1 MDLTIDIRTTTRY
14 DYSYIESA
22 VVAIGGSSFEVNSFG
37 AYTLDGVSMADLP
50 NTISGFPIRHSVPH
64 YDKGSGKNHI
74 FTIEVDGQEAIVLTT
89 YKDLVSI
96 KVEHPDKTRFSDSV
110 GMMGDYSTGTLLG
123 KDGVTVI
130 DDPNMLAKEWQV
142 KDDEPMLFTSV
153 RSPQYPQECILP
165 EPIKTTK
172 RRLGKNAI
180 SLSAEKTV
188 SLGAAQAACAGWTEN
203 KEGCVHDVMSLGD
216 LDAAASGG
224 F

>member
-1 MDLTIDIRTTTRY
+1 MALTIDIRTTVRY

-22 VVAIGGSSFEVNSFG
+22 VVVIGNSTFEVNSFG
-37 AYTLDGVSMADLP
+37 AYALDGVSMADLP
-50 NTISGFPIRHSVPH
+50 NSISGFPIRHSVPA
-64 YDKGSGKNHI
+64 YDKNSGNNHV

-96 KVEHPDKTRFSDSV
+96 KVEHPDKTRFSESV
-110 GMMGDYSTGTLLG
+110 GMMGDFSTGALLG

-130 DDPNMLAKEWQV
+130 RDPNMLAKEWQV
-142 KDDEPMLFTSV
+142 KDDEPMHFASA
-153 RSPQYPQECILP
+153 RAPQYPQECTLP
-165 EPIKTTK
+165 DPTKTTK
-172 RRLGKNAI
+172 RRLGENM
-180 SLSAEKTV
+180 V
-188 SLGAAQAACAGWTEN
+188 SLDAAQAACAGWTEN